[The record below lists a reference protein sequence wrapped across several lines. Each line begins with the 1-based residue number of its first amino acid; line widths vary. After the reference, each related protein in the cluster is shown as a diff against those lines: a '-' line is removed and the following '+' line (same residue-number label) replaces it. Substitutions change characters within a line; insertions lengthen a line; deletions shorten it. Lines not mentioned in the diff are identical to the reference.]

1 VRGGGGTPG
10 PGGGGGLP
18 DSLLPVAEREQTGS
32 GERADW
38 RLPIAAAALL
48 LLGGVT
54 GAVVLLGGGSG
65 SGPVKPP
72 PGCVEAWNTDREAR
86 TIGKHNLY
94 AHGYRL
100 AEVQLLDAAGE
111 PADAD
116 DGGRC
121 TVVFPA
127 RTLDPEPQA
136 AAYAEEARG
145 WVSLS
150 NSGVPAVTLG
160 ELQSEAIS
168 DANVDLDRGG
178 TLRPTPL

>member
-1 VRGGGGTPG
+1 VRGGGGA
-10 PGGGGGLP
+10 GGQGWGRLP
-18 DSLLPVAEREQTGS
+18 DSLRPVEESEQTRS
-32 GERADW
+32 GEGADW

-48 LLGGVT
+48 LLVGVT
-54 GAVVLLGGGSG
+54 GAVLLLGGGSG
-65 SGPVKPP
+65 GGAVRPP
-72 PGCVEAWNTDREAR
+72 PGCVEAWNSDKGAR
-86 TIGKHNLY
+86 AIGKHNLY

-111 PADAD
+111 AAEAGA
-116 DGGRC
+116 GGRC
-121 TVVFPA
+121 AVVFPA

-136 AAYAEEARG
+136 AAYSRRARG

-150 NSGVPAVTLG
+150 ASGVSAITLG

-168 DANVDLDRGG
+168 DANVDLDRSG

>member
-1 VRGGGGTPG
+1 
-10 PGGGGGLP
+10 
-18 DSLLPVAEREQTGS
+18 VAESEESGS
-32 GERADW
+32 GERADR

-48 LLGGVT
+48 LLAGVT
-54 GAVVLLGGGSG
+54 VAVVLLGGGSG
-65 SGPVKPP
+65 GGPVEPP
-72 PGCVEAWNTDREAR
+72 PGCVQAWNTDREAR
-86 TIGKHNLY
+86 AIGKHNLY

-136 AAYAEEARG
+136 AAYSRGTRG

-150 NSGVPAVTLG
+150 DAGVSAITLG

-168 DANVDLDRGG
+168 DANVDLDRSG

>member
-1 VRGGGGTPG
+1 VEE
-10 PGGGGGLP
+10 
-18 DSLLPVAEREQTGS
+18 SEQSGS
-32 GERADW
+32 GDRADW

-48 LLGGVT
+48 LLAGVT

-65 SGPVKPP
+65 DGPVKPP
-72 PGCVEAWNTDREAR
+72 PGCVEAWNGDRQAR
-86 TIGKHNLY
+86 AIGTHNLY

-116 DGGRC
+116 NGGRC

-136 AAYAEEARG
+136 AAYSRGTRG

-150 NSGVPAVTLG
+150 GSGVSAITLG

-168 DANVDLDRGG
+168 DANVDLERNGA
-178 TLRPTPL
+178 LRPLFLQRA